1 MAWGTLRQ
9 ATDEDY
15 ARLNDTAQRF
25 AKRHGIRVDE
35 SALNEVEWAVSEHD
49 DNAHGKRRLRPLWR
63 RCVRRA
69 LRDRR
74 ADGIAYGAVGYHVD

>member
-1 MAWGTLRQ
+1 MMAWGTLRQ

-63 RCVRRA
+63 RCA
-69 LRDRR
+69 WDRR
-74 ADGIAYGAVGYHVD
+74 RCWSRHRRNPTAR